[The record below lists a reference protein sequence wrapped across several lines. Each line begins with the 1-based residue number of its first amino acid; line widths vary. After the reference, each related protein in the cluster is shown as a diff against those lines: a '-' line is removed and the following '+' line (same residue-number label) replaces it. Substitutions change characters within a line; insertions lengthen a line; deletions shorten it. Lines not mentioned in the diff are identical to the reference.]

1 MEINPKKAGQCWS
14 CKYCQDIGTHT
25 YEDYVTYMRQC
36 SHPRLDVIDKCPHR
50 CDHYV
55 WDGSTK
61 EYWREDLA
69 KSSASYNSSP
79 NSSSGSTS
87 TASDSGTGAA
97 IAVIA
102 AALVVIGVIVFLL
115 LRPTP
120 AANPDPVSVA
130 DHADYTLAGEIRI
143 VVTQSGKGVY
153 MRSEPRSDAD
163 VVAGIPDNQ
172 TVTIQ
177 KTVDNWAYVSFGGY
191 EGWCSM
197 TYLVTEETHG
207 QVMEE
212 YLNIPAIVVTE
223 STDLRLR
230 ATPSLEGETIES
242 MPKGS
247 QVTVMR
253 LEGDWAY
260 VDYQGMSGW
269 CAVAYLELQE

>member
-1 MEINPKKAGQCWS
+1 MEINPRKAGQCWS

-36 SHPRLDVIDKCPHR
+36 SYPGLDVIDNCPR
-50 CDHYV
+50 SCEHYV
-55 WDGSTK
+55 WDGRTR

-69 KSSASYNSSP
+69 KSSTSSNSASGGTSP
-79 NSSSGSTS
+79 
-87 TASDSGTGAA
+87 ALDSGTRAA

-115 LRPTP
+115 LQP
-120 AANPDPVSVA
+120 AKTA
-130 DHADYTLAGEIRI
+130 DNGPASPAYSDNADYSLAGEIRI

-153 MRSEPRSDAD
+153 MRSEPRSDAS
-163 VVAGIPDNQ
+163 VVSGIPDNQ

-177 KTVDNWAYVSFGGY
+177 KTVDNWAYVSFDGC

-197 TYLVTEETHG
+197 TYLVTEEAHG
-207 QVMEE
+207 QVMQE
-212 YLNIPAIVVTE
+212 YLNVPAIVVTE

-269 CAVAYLELQE
+269 CAAQYLEIQE